1 MFLNNYVLY
10 IHLGNI
16 YIDNIYIICILT
28 IYGGDTIKVVLPNS
42 KTGA

>member
-1 MFLNNYVLY
+1 M
-10 IHLGNI
+10 HLGKI
-16 YIDNIYIICILT
+16 YIDNIYIIYILS

>member
-1 MFLNNYVLY
+1 MLIIYILY
-10 IHLGNI
+10 ILS
-16 YIDNIYIICILT
+16 